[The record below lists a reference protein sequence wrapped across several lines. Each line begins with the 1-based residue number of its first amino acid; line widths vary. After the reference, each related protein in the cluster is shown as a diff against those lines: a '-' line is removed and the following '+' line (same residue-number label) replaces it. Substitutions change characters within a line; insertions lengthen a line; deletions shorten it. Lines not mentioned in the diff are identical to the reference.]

1 MRLSDGLRSFRK
13 RPSEA
18 RFHND
23 IIDDLDVKRI
33 AFDDW
38 NMNNFKPCLTRAG
51 FSDDRIA
58 KKFLNFRQGFKTMR
72 PALRDFEGRLLEGEI
87 RHGDHPA
94 LTMCAANAIVRL
106 DEAGNRK
113 LDKKRAHGR
122 IDGMVALVMALWAA
136 RSCLTRPFDAAAAIG

>member
-1 MRLSDGLRSFRK
+1 MRLSDGLRSFRN

-58 KKFLNFRQGFKTMR
+58 KKFLNDEASLARI
-72 PALRDFEGRLLEGEI
+72 EGRLLEGKI
-87 RHGDHPA
+87 RHGNHPVRPTRLSVPDRA
-94 LTMCAANAIVRL
+94 CAP
-106 DEAGNRK
+106 
-113 LDKKRAHGR
+113 
-122 IDGMVALVMALWAA
+122 AA
-136 RSCLTRPFDAAAAIG
+136 RWR